1 MSATTLTRFEKLEK
15 KRVLPGFGLTMGV
28 TLLYL
33 TLIILIP
40 VAALIFKAADL
51 GFSEYWRI
59 ISQPRAIATYQV
71 TLSAAAAAT
80 AINAMF
86 GLLLAWVLVR
96 YEFPGKR
103 ILDMLVDFPFALPT
117 AVAGLTL
124 VTVLGRNGWIGQYLE
139 PMGIKIALAWPGV
152 VIAMTFTSI
161 PFVVRSVQPV
171 LEELGPDLE
180 EASASLGAR
189 PWQTFTRIIW
199 PLILPAFLSGVVLAF
214 ARSLSEFGAIVFI
227 AGNLP
232 FQTEVTSLL
241 VYIRLDEYNYG
252 GAAALASVLLG
263 IAFVVLFLTNILQ
276 AWQVRYADRTR

>member
-1 MSATTLTRFEKLEK
+1 MSTITPATKERLQK

-28 TLLYL
+28 TLLYMV
-33 TLIILIP
+33 LIILLPI
-40 VAALIFKAADL
+40 AALILKASGL
-51 GFSEYWRI
+51 GFAEYWRI
-59 ISQPRAIATYQV
+59 ISQPRAIATYQI

-80 AINAMF
+80 LINAAV
-86 GLLLAWVLVR
+86 GLLFAWVLVR

-103 ILDMLVDFPFALPT
+103 LLDMLVDFPFALPT

-124 VTVLGRNGWIGQYLE
+124 VTVLGRNGWVGQFLE
-139 PMGIKIALAWPGV
+139 PMGIKIAYAWPGV
-152 VIAMTFTSI
+152 VVAMAFTSI

-171 LEELGPDLE
+171 LEDLGPEFE
-180 EASASLGAR
+180 EAAASLGANA
-189 PWQTFTRIIW
+189 WQTFSRVIW
-199 PLILPAFLSGVVLAF
+199 PAILPAFLSGVVLCF

-252 GAAALASVLLG
+252 GAAALASVLLAM
-263 IAFVVLFLTNILQ
+263 AFVMLLATNILQ
-276 AWQVRYADRTR
+276 AWQVRYADRSS

>member
-1 MSATTLTRFEKLEK
+1 MSITTATRTGRVR

-28 TLLYL
+28 TLLYMV
-33 TLIILIP
+33 LIILLPIG
-40 VAALIFKAADL
+40 ALLLKAYGL
-51 GFSEYWRI
+51 GPAEFWRV

-71 TLSAAAAAT
+71 TLTAAAIAT
-80 AINAMF
+80 LINALL

-103 ILDMLVDFPFALPT
+103 VLDMLVDFPFALPT

-139 PMGIKIALAWPGV
+139 PAGIKIAFAFPGV
-152 VIAMTFTSI
+152 VVAMVFTSI

-171 LEELGPDLE
+171 LEDLGYDLE
-180 EASASLGAR
+180 EAAASLGAT
-189 PWQTFTRIIW
+189 PWQTFTRVIW
-199 PLILPAFLSGVVLAF
+199 PVILPSFLSGTVLAF

-241 VYIRLDEYNYG
+241 IFIRLDEYNYA
-252 GAAALASVLLG
+252 GAAALATVLLFA
-263 IAFVVLFLTNILQ
+263 AFVMLFATNILQ
-276 AWQVRYADRTR
+276 AWQVRYADRSR